1 MPPTPWGSTEP
12 LPRLTLPAG
21 CRLATAAQAAKPQW
35 PRDSVPGSEGLHETA
50 ALPGPGPPTSLS
62 RISLARSLMSCEG
75 LTCSGSSSSC
85 SAKAYRTARSGSVL
99 SCRVWAPRP
108 STPSRPHPLH
118 PLPSTGAQAGSAPV
132 VPDVGPLSHEGVPHL
147 STQGPPAPR
156 GPGEGRHGVGWLH
169 GSSRGQHTPAHAV
182 PARKLCSRSPKV
194 SPGTLPVEALSPGEG
209 EVAKHQEWGGVA
221 TLPPTQG
228 RSPGHVAGGVG
239 RDTDPYLGLK
249 ARGHVCGFRT
259 VLGEHKLSH
268 LPT

>member
-132 VPDVGPLSHEGVPHL
+132 VPDVGPLSHEGVPPTYPPRAHQHPGAQGRGAMMWAGYMGPAGV
-147 STQGPPAPR
+147 ST
-156 GPGEGRHGVGWLH
+156 L
-169 GSSRGQHTPAHAV
+169 QHTLSRPESSAAG
-182 PARKLCSRSPKV
+182 ARRSPQ
-194 SPGTLPVEALSPGEG
+194 AL
-209 EVAKHQEWGGVA
+209 
-221 TLPPTQG
+221 
-228 RSPGHVAGGVG
+228 
-239 RDTDPYLGLK
+239 YLW
-249 ARGHVCGFRT
+249 RH
-259 VLGEHKLSH
+259 
-268 LPT
+268 